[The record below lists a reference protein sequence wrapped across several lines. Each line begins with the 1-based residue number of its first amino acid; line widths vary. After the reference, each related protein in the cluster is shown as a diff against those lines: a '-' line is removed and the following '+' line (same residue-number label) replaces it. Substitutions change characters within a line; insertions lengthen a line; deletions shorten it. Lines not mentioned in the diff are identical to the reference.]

1 MNQLFDKYI
10 DIKFYDQMPGADGS
24 LNKAVDGITVPETGI
39 KPAINLSAT
48 FLPSDV
54 MSSVEVRITNYYPSV
69 PLSTY
74 KWMTIQA
81 GYKHSDDSAFI
92 EGQVMVAYQ
101 ESPSPDGVTLV
112 SLLIGHVDDLL
123 NRNVEIFVPASTS
136 TNETVFN
143 SVIGALSATGN
154 NWTLKS
160 SYGFQPMEG
169 VSYQFKGKAIDCLND
184 MKTRWKFGYTIEGL
198 NLIVYVP
205 DKGRTGEE
213 TIVVNYLSSPPQA
226 AASGITFVAP
236 WLPKLRCGMVVQI
249 NPIFFKQTFGAAN
262 VTYQKDGLMITQ
274 TVSLQYNTV
283 TNQNQMTVLAL
294 NTYEVP
300 QASGS

>member
-10 DIKFYDQMPGADGS
+10 DILFYDQMPSQNGA
-24 LNKAVDGITVPETGI
+24 LPTPIDGISTPELGI
-39 KPAINLSAT
+39 KQAINLSAT

-74 KWMTIQA
+74 KWMTVQA

-112 SLLIGHVDDLL
+112 SLLIGHVEDVL
-123 NRNVEIFVPASTS
+123 NREIDIFIPETS
-136 TNETVFN
+136 GTNEVVFN
-143 SVIGALSATGN
+143 SVVGALSATGN
-154 NWTLKS
+154 NWALKNS
-160 SYGFQPMEG
+160 STSQPVG
-169 VSYQFKGKAIDCLND
+169 ASYQFHGKVIDCLND
-184 MKTRWKFGYTIEGL
+184 MKNRWKFAFLIEGL
-198 NLIVYVP
+198 NLIVYDP
-205 DKGRTGEE
+205 KTGRTGEDV
-213 TIVVNYLSSPPQA
+213 IIVNYLSSPPQA

-236 WLPKLRCGMVVQI
+236 WLPKLRPGMVVQI
-249 NPIFFKQTFGAAN
+249 NPVFFKQTFGAAN

-283 TNQNQMTVLAL
+283 TQQNQMTVLAL